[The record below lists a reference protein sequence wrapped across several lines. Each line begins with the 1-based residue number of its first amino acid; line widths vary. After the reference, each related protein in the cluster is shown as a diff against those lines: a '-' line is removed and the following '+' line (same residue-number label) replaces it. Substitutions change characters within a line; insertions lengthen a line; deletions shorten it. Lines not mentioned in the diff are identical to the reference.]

1 MFSKLFIKIKNMMIN
16 HAILSLCLGGVI
28 ASEILTGFAYFVPDV
43 AKIISYV
50 WIGIAVVNVLIT
62 LLLVVIYIYK
72 QDNNTKKVQRENT
85 ILIFMIVS
93 TLMLLL
99 SFVIPTALV
108 MFKG

>member
-16 HAILSLCLGGVI
+16 HAILSLCLSGAI
-28 ASEILTGFAYFVPDV
+28 TFEIFTGFAYFVPNV

-50 WIGIAVVNVLIT
+50 WQGIAVVNVLIT
-62 LLLVVIYIYK
+62 LQLVVIYIYK
-72 QDNNTKKVQRENT
+72 QDNDTKKVQRENT

-99 SFVIPTALV
+99 SFVIPTELV